1 MGFCVGHVV
10 MRFNSFSFFNLL
22 LPLWGDDC
30 ARADFNSK
38 NYSRGWKCFFF
49 CFFFVLQSASS
60 HMTPNVVS
68 THLTGSVWSWSDAV
82 TSASNPIAK
91 VREGSLNLCCYTQL
105 NDLVVDELS
114 RNWSHNSHT
123 HRIVS
128 PFRRAAADVHWL
140 VSCNFHHLDLLY
152 TQLRTLYN
160 TETIQWNSSCCCIYD
175 CERLGNVKRKGM
187 KQCRLV
193 LCQWNIK

>member
-1 MGFCVGHVV
+1 MSWWDSTHFL
-10 MRFNSFSFFNLL
+10 FLTFFSRC
-22 LPLWGDDC
+22 GEMI
-30 ARADFNSK
+30 ARARILILKIIRAAESV
-38 NYSRGWKCFFF
+38 FFF